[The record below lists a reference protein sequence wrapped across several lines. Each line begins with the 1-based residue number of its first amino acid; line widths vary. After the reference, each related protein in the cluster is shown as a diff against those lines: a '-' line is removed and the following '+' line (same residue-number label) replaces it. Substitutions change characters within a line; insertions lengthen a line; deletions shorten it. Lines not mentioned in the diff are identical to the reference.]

1 MSVRNFWT
9 VFLKI
14 LGIWLVIEGV
24 LVLPQFIYALPFF
37 GQNNNE
43 NLWAFLY
50 VICLILLIVGI
61 YIFVLWLFVFKTSWL
76 IDKLKLEKGFT
87 DERIEFNIQSS
98 SIITIATIVIGG
110 LIFIDSLPEF
120 CRRAFTF
127 FRQKNM
133 FVENPAS
140 GWIFFHLVKTV
151 IGYLMMTNSK
161 VVVRFI
167 EKQEKEK
174 EKE

>member
-1 MSVRNFWT
+1 MSIRNFWT

-24 LVLPQFIYALPFF
+24 SVLPQFISALPFF

-50 VICLILLIVGI
+50 VIGLILLTVGI

-76 IDKLKLEKGFT
+76 IDKLKLEKGFI
-87 DERIEFNIQSS
+87 EENIEFNIQSS
-98 SIITIATIVIGG
+98 TIITIATIVIGG
-110 LIFIDSLPEF
+110 LIFIDSLPQF
-120 CRRAFTF
+120 CRQTF
-127 FRQKNM
+127 SFFQQKNM
-133 FVENPAS
+133 FIENPTS
-140 GWIFFHLVKTV
+140 GWIIFHLVKTV

-161 VVVRFI
+161 VIVKFI
-167 EKQEKEK
+167 ERQDKDKE
-174 EKE
+174 

>member
-1 MSVRNFWT
+1 M
-9 VFLKI
+9 
-14 LGIWLVIEGV
+14 IEGV
-24 LVLPQFIYALPFF
+24 SVLPQFISALPFF

-43 NLWAFLY
+43 NLWNFLY
-50 VICLILLIVGI
+50 LVGLILLTVGI
-61 YIFVLWLFVFKTSWL
+61 YFFVLWLFVFKTSWL
-76 IDKLKLEKGFT
+76 IDKLKLEKGFS
-87 DERIEFNIQSS
+87 DEKIEFNIQSS

-120 CRRAFTF
+120 CRRTFTF

-133 FVENPAS
+133 FVDTPVS
-140 GWIFFHLVKTV
+140 GWIIFHLVKTV

-167 EKQEKEK
+167 EKQEKGK
-174 EKE
+174 E